1 MEIDQ
6 ETATRVLNCGYLLL
20 PFIIWACSPDYGDLI
35 TSQDDLPPAIFAF
48 LFLIIS
54 LINSRAVAELHKAV
68 EKLFGLSSPAG
79 TWRFCRA
86 NVTQHL
92 F

>member
-20 PFIIWACSPDYGDLI
+20 PIIIWACSPDYGDLI

-48 LFLIIS
+48 LFFNIP
-54 LINSRAVAELHKAV
+54 
-68 EKLFGLSSPAG
+68 LFHSQGGSV
-79 TWRFCRA
+79 
-86 NVTQHL
+86 NVK
-92 F
+92 FVSKN